1 MVAINTNIASLL
13 AQNNSRIVNTELEKA
28 MERLS
33 SGLRINSA
41 GDDAAGL
48 AIASRMEAQVR
59 GLQMAIKNANDG
71 ISLTQVAEGAM
82 DEISNI
88 LHRMRELAI
97 QSANDSNSAEERS
110 FLQAEVEQLADE
122 ISRIAQTTQFNGV
135 NVLDG
140 TYQDRFF
147 QIGANANQNVGI
159 SIGDMGSAALGLGSG
174 SGIFRTPGQL
184 SAEGGEELGRMT
196 FSRDDVYSFE
206 LTDRDTGLS
215 YRIQKA
221 EASSTSTSAAND
233 TITLANHGFITGDK
247 FTASANSDLGS
258 AATYYV
264 IKVDEN
270 TIKAATTLGNAL
282 NGTAFDLTVD
292 GTTSPPNIT
301 GVGLTLSR
309 SDETSKS
316 DFVTRINKGL
326 KESASNSSITG
337 NANARSVDATTFN
350 AASADDTLFKF
361 SVTLNGVSQ
370 EIDIKSRILASAS
383 DTSAVTYIEAANA
396 MTKELGNIFDE
407 SVSVSQSSGVFT
419 ITDAQG
425 RSLSIEQGNGSG
437 YFFGSDYQ
445 NSGSLNVEANV
456 PNGLFVEWDNDDLVI
471 KHTKGAGVDITN
483 FSSSALGTA
492 TFDVADTASSA
503 LKEPITFQDNAD
515 STYASVSGVIGSSKI
530 ALNFSDTFGYGGDSA
545 GTAADTVLFAQYGFK
560 ITDGDGH
567 HYINFSAGDLLDIQR
582 LNNTDA
588 AIKSAVEANLR
599 AQILVGAEGGRF
611 NDSRISSDEFIIDYA
626 NGVLTIENIEGRDLA
641 VEEFSSEHGTLTVSL
656 LDGLHGTETL
666 SSKYA
671 HHSEVRISRG
681 FQTSVTASTAV
692 LHWKVDGGTAMSLD
706 ITTAFPGGTAGDAG
720 WEQAVLLEAAL
731 QGGTA
736 VGADSKIRV
745 AYDTS
750 TDEFVIIDILGRE
763 LEIQGFTGPES
774 AASGAYFKS
783 SATVAQ
789 SNKYNP
795 VQISTDSTSGVL
807 TEATKVN
814 LVFSQDDASGV
825 VFSINGRS
833 NSSSAIDFN
842 FATDTFAGSDFKT
855 ILNNM
860 MNELNHHYNGSP
872 LSYELNQDT
881 RTLTITHAKGGE
893 LFIDDFVS
901 TSENLVM
908 NLEVVSGDGED
919 TVISYD
925 EVLTSA
931 SAQGSGQ
938 DYTTISANAGSSVSG
953 FGNSSE
959 NIAEISISTQDGANS
974 ALSSIDNA
982 LMFVLAE
989 RAKLGAIENRLD
1001 HTVNNLSNVV
1011 TNTNAAKGRIEDA
1024 DFAVESTKL
1033 TRAQILAQASMSML
1047 AQANQA
1053 KQTVLSL
1060 LQ

>member
-13 AQNNSRIVNTELEKA
+13 AQNNSRIVNNELEKA

-221 EASSTSTSAAND
+221 QASATGVSTANE
-233 TITLANHGFITGDK
+233 TVTLANHGFITGDK
-247 FTASANSDLGS
+247 FTTSGNQTLGS
-258 AATYYV
+258 ATTYFV
-264 IKVDEN
+264 IKVDED
-270 TIKAATTLGNAL
+270 TFKVATTLGNSL
-282 NGTAFDLTVD
+282 NGTAVNLT
-292 GTTSPPNIT
+292 TATAPNVT

-316 DFVTRINKGL
+316 DFVTRINRGL

-361 SVTLNGVSQ
+361 SVTLDGVSQ

-396 MTKELGNIFDE
+396 MTKELGNTFDE
-407 SVSVSQSSGVFT
+407 SVTVSQSSGVFT

-445 NSGSLNVEANV
+445 NSGSLDVEANV
-456 PNGLFVEWDNDDLVI
+456 SNGLFVEWDNDDLVI

-503 LKEPITFQDNAD
+503 LKEPITFQDTAD

-599 AQILVGAEGGRF
+599 AQILVGAEGGQF

-641 VEEFSSEHGTLTVSL
+641 VEEFSSAHGTLTVSL

-692 LHWKVDGGTAMSLD
+692 LHWKVDGGTAMSLN

-959 NIAEISISTQDGANS
+959 NIAEISIATQDGANS